1 MKISIGQWL
10 LVGVLA
16 CSCQSG
22 KKKTYCQKEP
32 AALEAFEEGVPN
44 QKIAEEQRNENV
56 EVSPSEPVA
65 VSDEAPTQVSAVIES
80 MVEEPAM
87 PEWNFEEPVAIFIE
101 EELKSIASAPSV
113 DVRVIDEI
121 SLLIDEPILEIGIKS
136 LELDSPSTP

>member
-65 VSDEAPTQVSAVIES
+65 VSDEAPTHCLFCSVKIFSNIILSSIIGYLNISVSI
-80 MVEEPAM
+80 P
-87 PEWNFEEPVAIFIE
+87 NF
-101 EELKSIASAPSV
+101 
-113 DVRVIDEI
+113 
-121 SLLIDEPILEIGIKS
+121 
-136 LELDSPSTP
+136 